1 MQRSQK
7 QLIRLVLLACG
18 AIALIGC
25 RKEDMSDQPKF
36 YKPYKEAAVF
46 ADGTTAR
53 PIPAGTVARGHLR
66 LKDDLFTGKIDG
78 KEIDYIPVQVDKEA
92 LQRGQQKFTIYCAVC
107 HGALGDGE
115 GMIVKRGMIHPPSLV
130 KLDRPLTER
139 EVRVQNSP
147 IGHYFDVIT
156 NGYGAMY
163 SYNDRISV
171 SDRWLIA
178 AYIKALQLSQDADQT
193 VAAVPGATT
202 QPAH

>member
-1 MQRSQK
+1 MRISQNH
-7 QLIRLVLLACG
+7 LIRLFLLAAG
-18 AIALIGC
+18 ASALIGC

-36 YKPYKEAAVF
+36 YKPYKESAVF

-66 LKDDLFTGKIDG
+66 LEEDLYTGKTGG
-78 KEIDYIPVQVDKEA
+78 KEIDYIPVAVDKEA

-193 VAAVPGATT
+193 VAAGPGAAT